1 MGSRLVDPAKLLMRK
16 DSSDPD
22 VGVIA
27 PFDQFVP
34 SFTGKLQVVLHNATG
49 TRIFVRQYL
58 THWILP
64 QRRLEQSLNE
74 ISISSLR
81 MLMAVCPTFFV
92 LTDLKIPEPPG
103 GIPKL
108 KTLSTYCVVQ
118 IDDVAVAETPVQKDT
133 LAPKWE
139 KDVTTMLRRSQ
150 LIEIIVMHKV
160 SSGPARTGRLS
171 SAFSRCP
178 QVNFPLQD
186 CAPLPISVPCPF
198 SSIFFLGFSCR

>member
-1 MGSRLVDPAKLLMRK
+1 
-16 DSSDPD
+16 
-22 VGVIA
+22 
-27 PFDQFVP
+27 
-34 SFTGKLQVVLHNATG
+34 
-49 TRIFVRQYL
+49 
-58 THWILP
+58 
-64 QRRLEQSLNE
+64 
-74 ISISSLR
+74 
-81 MLMAVCPTFFV
+81 MLMTACTIFFV

-171 SAFSRCP
+171 SGFSGCPSSRLPLPAEFGPRTNFCSITVFIYLFSR
-178 QVNFPLQD
+178 L
-186 CAPLPISVPCPF
+186 L
-198 SSIFFLGFSCR
+198 CR